1 MAEIAEEPV
10 PMDPALIERL
20 VANHREFHR
29 FLERKVGD
37 RALAEDILQEAF
49 VKGLAKASAI
59 RDEESAKAWFYRVLR
74 NAVID
79 HARRQGAASRRL
91 EAVAHELE
99 AQDDEPE
106 TEGRVCQC
114 VARIANGLKPEYAD
128 AVQRIEVEGMSV
140 KDFAE
145 SAGITSGNAAVR
157 VFRAREAL
165 RTQVERSCGSCAEHG
180 CMSCSCSSP

>member
-1 MAEIAEEPV
+1 MAEVQDETTT
-10 PMDPALIERL
+10 DPTIITRL

-29 FLERKVGD
+29 FLERKLGD
-37 RALAEDILQEAF
+37 SALAEDVLQEAF

-59 RDEESAKAWFYRVLR
+59 RDEESATAWFYRVLR

-79 HARRQGAASRRL
+79 HARRRAAANRRL
-91 EAVAHELE
+91 EAFALELE
-99 AQDDEPE
+99 RHDEQPE
-106 TEGRVCQC
+106 TIDQVCQC
-114 VARIANGLKPEYAD
+114 VARIASTLKPEYAD

-145 SAGITSGNAAVR
+145 SVGISSGNAAVR

-165 RTQVERSCGSCAEHG
+165 RNQVVRSCGTCAEHG
-180 CMSCSCSSP
+180 CLNCSCSTA